1 LTALRIDAMSLLLS
15 ALAAILALLLL
26 AGGFAPRA

>member
-1 LTALRIDAMSLLLS
+1 MRIHAMSLLLS

-26 AGGFAPRA
+26 AGGFAPKA